1 MRRRL
6 VALGA
11 LLTGVS
17 AGLAFLRRTAN
28 RRRERV
34 DLFYE
39 NGSLVT
45 LVDDE
50 AVELLDIARSALDAT
65 RA

>member
-1 MRRRL
+1 MRPRL

-11 LLTGVS
+11 LLAGVF
-17 AGLAFLRRTAN
+17 AGLAFLRWTAAG
-28 RRRERV
+28 RRERV

-39 NGSLVT
+39 DGSLVT

-50 AVELLDIARSALDAT
+50 AEPLLDIARSALDAT
-65 RA
+65 KA